1 MSDYFPADLLSEIL
15 VKLPVKTLIRFTA
28 VSKSWRSIITS
39 AAFIASHLS
48 NSKNQTLLLT
58 RHGKYSKL
66 DQFSLL
72 KVSEDGG
79 FGINSSSEIEIPFE
93 FQIEYSRVVGS
104 CDGLVCLSNDIF
116 FRNHSIPSIIIWN
129 PSVRN
134 HIALP
139 NPTINPIESHNVVL
153 GFGGVATHVY
163 KVVRLV
169 YGRKIDDDFGYLSVP
184 PQVEIFSLRTR
195 SWRRLIGGVD
205 VVTLWALKSMHF
217 RAYVNGVVHWLA
229 FKPFD
234 ENEPRRCSILAFD
247 IDNEVF
253 SEVMPPYELAKDAS
267 ANLGIFVVEDSLG
280 IVGSNMVSVNVWM
293 MKEYC
298 VRESWTKL
306 YTIDL
311 LEEITNFVWFWKSGE
326 ALLTIRDL
334 GLVVYNPETRETK
347 DPGIYG
353 DPYSLFVD
361 NYVESL
367 VLVRGHR

>member
-15 VKLPVKTLIRFTA
+15 VKLPVKTLIRFTG

-48 NSKNQTLLLT
+48 NNSKNQTLLIT
-58 RHGKYSKL
+58 RHGKHSKL

-72 KVSEDGG
+72 KVSENGN

-93 FQIEYSRVVGS
+93 FQIEYSRIVGS
-104 CDGLVCLSNDIF
+104 CDGLVCLSNDMF
-116 FRNHSIPSIIIWN
+116 FRNPSISSIIIWN

-134 HIALP
+134 HIVLP

-153 GFGGVATHVY
+153 GFGGFASHVY

-169 YGRKIDDDFGYLSVP
+169 YGRKIDDVGCLSVP
-184 PQVEIFSLRTR
+184 PQVEIFSLTTR
-195 SWRRLIGGVD
+195 SWRRLIGEVD
-205 VVTLWALKSMHF
+205 VTLWALKSTHC
-217 RAYVNGVVHWLA
+217 RAFVNGVVHWLA
-229 FKPFD
+229 YEPFD
-234 ENEPRRCSILAFD
+234 ENESRRCSILAFD
-247 IDNEVF
+247 IGDEVFNEV
-253 SEVMPPYELAKDAS
+253 MLPDELAKDAS
-267 ANLGIFVVEDSLG
+267 ANLGIFVIEDSLG
-280 IVGSNMVSVNVWM
+280 IVNSNMESWDVWM

-298 VRESWTKL
+298 MKEPWTKL

-311 LEEITNFVWFWKSGE
+311 CEGMEKIVAFSKRGE
-326 ALLTIRDL
+326 VLVALWNL
-334 GLVVYNPETRETK
+334 GLVVYNPETKETK

>member
-48 NSKNQTLLLT
+48 NNSENQTLLLT
-58 RHGKYSKL
+58 RHGKHCKL

-72 KVSEDGG
+72 KASENGN

-93 FQIEYSRVVGS
+93 FPIDYSRIVGS
-104 CDGLVCLSNDIF
+104 CDGLVCLSNDMF
-116 FRNHSIPSIIIWN
+116 FRNPSIPSIIIWN

-134 HIALP
+134 HIVLP

-153 GFGGVATHVY
+153 GFGGLSSNVY

-169 YGRKIDDDFGYLSVP
+169 YVRKIDDVGCLSVP
-184 PQVEIFSLRTR
+184 PQVEIFSLDARR

-205 VVTLWALKSMHF
+205 VTLWALKSMHC

-229 FKPFD
+229 YKPFD
-234 ENEPRRCSILAFD
+234 ENQPRRCSILAFD
-247 IDNEVF
+247 FDNEVF
-253 SEVMPPYELAKDAS
+253 GEVMPPDELAKEAS
-267 ANLGIFVVEDSLG
+267 VSLGIFVIEDSLV
-280 IVGSNMVSVNVWM
+280 IVGSNMVSWNVWM

-311 LEEITNFVWFWKSGE
+311 LEEITNFVWFWNSGE

-334 GLVVYNPETRETK
+334 GLVVYNPETKETK

-353 DPYSLFVD
+353 DPYSFFVD

-367 VLVRGHR
+367 VLVRGHG

>member
-39 AAFIASHLS
+39 AAFTASHLS
-48 NSKNQTLLLT
+48 TNSKNQTLLLT

-72 KVSEDGG
+72 KVSENGH
-79 FGINSSSEIEIPFE
+79 FGINSEIEIPFE
-93 FQIEYSRVVGS
+93 FPIEYSRVVGS
-104 CDGLVCLSNDIF
+104 CDGLVCLSNDMF
-116 FRNHSIPSIIIWN
+116 FRNPSISSIIIWN

-134 HIALP
+134 HIVLP
-139 NPTINPIESHNVVL
+139 NPTINPIESNNVVL
-153 GFGGVATHVY
+153 GFGGFASHVY

-169 YGRKIDDDFGYLSVP
+169 YVRQIDDVGCLSVP
-184 PQVEIFSLRTR
+184 PQVEIFSLDTR

-205 VVTLWALKSMHF
+205 VTLWALKSMHC

-229 FKPFD
+229 YKPFD
-234 ENEPRRCSILAFD
+234 ENARRRCSILAFD
-247 IDNEVF
+247 IGDEVF
-253 SEVMPPYELAKDAS
+253 GEVMPPDELAKEAS
-267 ANLGIFVVEDSLG
+267 ASLGIFVIEDSLG
-280 IVGSNMVSVNVWM
+280 IVGSNMVSWNVWM

-353 DPYSLFVD
+353 DPYSFFVD